1 MAETSSLLNCRT
13 GNRTGGSNP
22 PLSAARIRGVAQS
35 GSAPGL
41 GPGGPRFESWY
52 PDNINLRLIQ
62 KPVNRQIYRLFYLYD
77 SDYLSTCGLKYG
89 LFHDLS
95 L

>member
-22 PLSAARIRGVAQS
+22 PLSAGSVFFRGVAQS

-52 PDNINLRLIQ
+52 PDKREGNVTVPFFI
-62 KPVNRQIYRLFYLYD
+62 
-77 SDYLSTCGLKYG
+77 SDYFKSKSRLES
-89 LFHDLS
+89 
-95 L
+95 

>member
-22 PLSAARIRGVAQS
+22 PLSADNIFFRGVAQS

-52 PDNINLRLIQ
+52 PDKRGSNPNQ
-62 KPVNRQIYRLFYLYD
+62 KPANRKICRLFCFCY
-77 SDYLSTCGLKYG
+77 S
-89 LFHDLS
+89 
-95 L
+95 